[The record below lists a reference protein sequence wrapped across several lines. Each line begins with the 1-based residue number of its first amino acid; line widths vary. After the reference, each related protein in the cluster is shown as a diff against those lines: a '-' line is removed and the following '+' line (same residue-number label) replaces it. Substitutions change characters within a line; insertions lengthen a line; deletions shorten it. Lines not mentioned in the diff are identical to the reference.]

1 MNIDDMRYLNAE
13 KKIVESFYQLLEKK
27 NFSDIKTKEIIEA
40 ACVNKSTFYA
50 HYSDKYDLLDKLE
63 NRVID
68 GFYDITSGLSADI
81 LQNHDLSVELKPYYY
96 ALAQY
101 VYSKRKELL
110 LLFTENNYS
119 RITLKIAAHIEM
131 MWKEKN
137 FTIFYHKKETY
148 YIAALAHMISGVI
161 CRWLQTDL
169 LESPDELAA
178 IMQNL
183 GDNVR
188 NAITQT

>member
-1 MNIDDMRYLNAE
+1 MNTDDMRYLNAE
-13 KKIVESFYQLLEKK
+13 NKIVESFYKLLEKK
-27 NFSDIKTKEIIEA
+27 KFPDIKTKEIIEA
-40 ACVNKSTFYA
+40 AGINKSTFYV

-63 NRVID
+63 DRVID
-68 GFYDITSGLSADI
+68 GLYDITSKLSPDI
-81 LQNHDLSVELKPYYY
+81 LQHSNLSVELRPYYY
-96 ALAQY
+96 TLAQY
-101 VYSKRKELL
+101 VYSRRKELL

-119 RITLKIAAHIEM
+119 HITLKIAMHIES

-137 FTIFYHKKETY
+137 FPIFYNGKESY

-161 CRWLQTDL
+161 CKWLQTDFL
-169 LESPDELAA
+169 DSPDELAA

-188 NAITQT
+188 NAIFS